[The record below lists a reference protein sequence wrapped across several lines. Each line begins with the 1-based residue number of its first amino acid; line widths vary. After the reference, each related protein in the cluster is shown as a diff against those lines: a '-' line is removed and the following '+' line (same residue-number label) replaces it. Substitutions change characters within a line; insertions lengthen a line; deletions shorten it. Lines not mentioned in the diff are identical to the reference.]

1 MELAQPVSVVAPDTA
16 YAAALKAA
24 LQAFHAQ
31 QPAAME
37 NHCAAALA
45 LRPESAHAQQLMG
58 VALHLLGR
66 HAEALPWMDRASL
79 TQPVSTELLI
89 NRGEV
94 LRSLQRWADA
104 EQAFEQ
110 ALTQSPGNTEALNNL
125 GLVLQAR
132 GRFDA
137 AETRYRAALAERA
150 DHVEALNNL
159 GTLCQETRRPTEA
172 EACYRQVLAQRPGH
186 RNALNN
192 LATIAKEA
200 GRVDEAH
207 SLYRQV
213 LADSPD
219 FWRSW
224 NSLGQLAKDQGD
236 YDEAIACYRRSLAIA
251 PGNADTLY
259 NIALLE
265 LLFGDRLDD
274 NGEPLLA
281 QGFAHYEVR
290 YDGRSQNKSAPKPP
304 ELGCPMWRGE
314 PLAGKHIA
322 LVREQG
328 LGDQLQFCRYAALVR
343 ALGAEVT
350 LIVDGP
356 LVELMQTLDGPT
368 RVIAPG
374 QQRDYIYDY
383 WAFQLS
389 LPHRLRT
396 TLDTIPAPTPYLRAD
411 AAARASWRR
420 RFDALG
426 AGPKVGIVWAGN
438 PEHANNRNRSMD
450 LADLAPVL
458 AVPGVHFV
466 SLQKGAA
473 AVQELR
479 TSPWAEHILDLDA
492 DLNSYAD
499 TAAVLAELDLLISVD
514 TSVIHLAG
522 ALNRPCWAL
531 LAHGPDW
538 RWMRGHEHTP
548 WYPSVRLMR
557 QPAPRDWT
565 SVAQDVS
572 NALVATLSRP
582 SASDCAAQAVALLN
596 QAMSAIRAGREA
608 EGETCCRRALA
619 LQDSVDAWHLL
630 ALSLKR
636 QQQLEPAAAA
646 FAAALQR
653 CGDAPFRATVLAN
666 LGHLERSR
674 GDEAAAQACYE
685 LALALREAQ
694 VAAGQAVSGNDE
706 LAELRVQLGNAL
718 AAQGR
723 TAEAEACWRRGLDL
737 APGSPGL
744 LNALAAQSQKQG
756 RPAEAEKLYRDAL
769 IDDPASAPV
778 LYNLAG
784 VLNDSGRLT
793 DAITQYQA
801 ALAVDPGY
809 VNALTSLLRVQQS
822 ACLWGDGDTAS
833 SPTANA
839 QATALRVREVVAGE
853 PRQPVFPFAFLAI
866 EASRAE
872 QRRCAQQWVQMQYR
886 PQLELARRLKFD
898 HALGPRRSPAD
909 LGGNTRRLRIGYLS
923 SDLHNHATAYLIAE
937 VFERHDRRLVETF
950 AYSCAPDDGREMR
963 PRLRA
968 ALEHF
973 VDVVDLPPEQLAR
986 RIHADSIDILV
997 DLKGYTRD
1005 TRSQVLA
1012 LRPAPVQVN
1021 WLGYPGTLGD
1031 AFADYVLGD
1040 PIVTP
1045 VEHAADY
1052 DEHIAQ
1058 MPHCYQPN
1066 DRQRRI
1072 ASMPSRA
1079 SLGLPDDAL
1088 VLCCFNHTYKI
1099 TPTVFARWVSVLQAL
1114 PDAVLWLLK
1123 SNSLAEANLRQRLAD
1138 VGLPPERLI
1147 FAAEAPLAEH
1157 LGRLQQADLLLD
1169 TEPYNAHTTSSDAL
1183 WAGVPVLTRT
1193 GDTFPSR
1200 VATSLVTAAGLPE
1213 LAVRT
1218 GEAYVALAIELG
1230 RDRPRLAALKQQ
1242 LLQQRLHSPLFDSE
1256 RFTRDLEALYQR
1268 MWARAEHRLPPE
1280 PLLAQTRDLTAE
1292 TTSTP
1297 QPAIDTPENTA
1308 HLKPAVPVGASALDT
1323 PPTAPAM
1330 TTAELAST
1338 SAASLPSSTAPDNYH
1353 ELLIGCGG
1361 NHAKKLALG
1370 GRSEWHHLTT
1380 LDINPHHHPDLVW
1393 DLTQLPLPFEPNSFD
1408 EIHAYEVLEHTGA
1421 QGDYKFFFAQFAE
1434 FWRILKPGGVLIGT
1448 CPSRLSPWA
1457 WGDPSHTRVI
1467 QPEHFI
1473 FLDQRQYIAQVGKT
1487 AMSDFRWIFKDDF
1500 SVVHAKDD
1508 GQLLQFALRAVKPSR
1523 IPAAYL

>member
-1 MELAQPVSVVAPDTA
+1 MSDLA
-16 YAAALKAA
+16 
-24 LQAFHAQ
+24 
-31 QPAAME
+31 PA
-37 NHCAAALA
+37 
-45 LRPESAHAQQLMG
+45 
-58 VALHLLGR
+58 V
-66 HAEALPWMDRASL
+66 
-79 TQPVSTELLI
+79 
-89 NRGEV
+89 
-94 LRSLQRWADA
+94 
-104 EQAFEQ
+104 
-110 ALTQSPGNTEALNNL
+110 
-125 GLVLQAR
+125 
-132 GRFDA
+132 
-137 AETRYRAALAERA
+137 
-150 DHVEALNNL
+150 
-159 GTLCQETRRPTEA
+159 RPT
-172 EACYRQVLAQRPGH
+172 VAQ
-186 RNALNN
+186 
-192 LATIAKEA
+192 
-200 GRVDEAH
+200 
-207 SLYRQV
+207 
-213 LADSPD
+213 
-219 FWRSW
+219 
-224 NSLGQLAKDQGD
+224 
-236 YDEAIACYRRSLAIA
+236 
-251 PGNADTLY
+251 
-259 NIALLE
+259 
-265 LLFGDRLDD
+265 
-274 NGEPLLA
+274 
-281 QGFAHYEVR
+281 
-290 YDGRSQNKSAPKPP
+290 
-304 ELGCPMWRGE
+304 
-314 PLAGKHIA
+314 
-322 LVREQG
+322 
-328 LGDQLQFCRYAALVR
+328 
-343 ALGAEVT
+343 
-350 LIVDGP
+350 
-356 LVELMQTLDGPT
+356 
-368 RVIAPG
+368 
-374 QQRDYIYDY
+374 
-383 WAFQLS
+383 
-389 LPHRLRT
+389 
-396 TLDTIPAPTPYLRAD
+396 PAPT
-411 AAARASWRR
+411 
-420 RFDALG
+420 
-426 AGPKVGIVWAGN
+426 
-438 PEHANNRNRSMD
+438 
-450 LADLAPVL
+450 
-458 AVPGVHFV
+458 V
-466 SLQKGAA
+466 SDE
-473 AVQELR
+473 V
-479 TSPWAEHILDLDA
+479 
-492 DLNSYAD
+492 
-499 TAAVLAELDLLISVD
+499 
-514 TSVIHLAG
+514 
-522 ALNRPCWAL
+522 
-531 LAHGPDW
+531 
-538 RWMRGHEHTP
+538 
-548 WYPSVRLMR
+548 R
-557 QPAPRDWT
+557 QP
-565 SVAQDVS
+565 
-572 NALVATLSRP
+572 
-582 SASDCAAQAVALLN
+582 SAGHLLQ
-596 QAMSAIRAGREA
+596 QAMAAIRAGRDA
-608 EGETCCRRALA
+608 EGERFCRRALA

-636 QQQLEPAAAA
+636 QQLLEQAAVA
-646 FAAALQR
+646 FDAALQR

-666 LGHLERSR
+666 FGHLERSR
-674 GDEAAAQACYE
+674 GDEARAQACYE
-685 LALALREAQ
+685 QALSLREGQ

-718 AAQGR
+718 AAQGLA
-723 TAEAEACWRRGLDL
+723 AEAEACWRRGLEL
-737 APGSPGL
+737 APSSPGL
-744 LNALAAQSQKQG
+744 LNALAAQTQKHG
-756 RPAEAEKLYRDAL
+756 RLAEAEQLYRAAL

-784 VLNDSGRLT
+784 VHNDSGRLA

-822 ACLWGDGDTAS
+822 ACLWGAVDCHAVVPATVSPAEPTGATAHTSIRNGAS
-833 SPTANA
+833 SSLPVEPSATTGPGATAHA

-898 HALGPRRSPAD
+898 HALGPRRSLAD

-1138 VGLPPERLI
+1138 AGLPPERLI

-1218 GEAYVALAIELG
+1218 GKAYVALAIELG

-1280 PLLAQTRDLTAE
+1280 HLLAQTRDLTAE

-1473 FLDQRQYIAQVGKT
+1473 FLDQTQYIAQVGKT